1 MCTDMGAPPTR
12 RGTYMCTDMR
22 VHTHTRTEFSVV
34 GNPAWY
40 TGGKRGVGR
49 QCLIAVEGG
58 AVRSINFFPG
68 VRTGVSSVENPLAQL
83 PHGQRQNTH
92 LPSLR

>member
-22 VHTHTRTEFSVV
+22 VHTHTHTEFSVV

-40 TGGKRGVGR
+40 TGEKRGVVR

-58 AVRSINFFPG
+58 AVRTINFFQ
-68 VRTGVSSVENPLAQL
+68 EY
-83 PHGQRQNTH
+83 GQEFH
-92 LPSLR
+92 LWKILLHSFHMGRGKTLIYQV